1 MCLAGLRFCRFER
14 CLGVWLMFGFDADVS
29 DGMFY
34 IPEGLNVF
42 FLPLFS
48 FRLLL
53 SLREVYEGEKTG
65 DISVYK

>member
-1 MCLAGLRFCRFER
+1 M
-14 CLGVWLMFGFDADVS
+14 S

-42 FLPLFS
+42 FYTFFS
-48 FRLLL
+48 FHLLL
-53 SLREVYEGEKTG
+53 LREVYEGEKTG

>member
-1 MCLAGLRFCRFER
+1 
-14 CLGVWLMFGFDADVS
+14 MFGFDADVS